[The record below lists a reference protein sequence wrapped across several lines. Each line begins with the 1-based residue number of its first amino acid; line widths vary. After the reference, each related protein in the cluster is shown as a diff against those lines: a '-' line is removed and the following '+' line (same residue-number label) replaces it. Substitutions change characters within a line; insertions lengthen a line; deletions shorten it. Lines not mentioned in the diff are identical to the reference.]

1 MPFAPFTNYL
11 TIAFLLMVLVGMWF
25 NDDTRISLIV
35 GVIFLALVVMSY
47 YVFGIGKRA
56 QANLTKAT
64 KRLNNHRKRD
74 IHRCLFFIFGV
85 WIFPISASY
94 RVKIAE
100 GKVFKM
106 DVTLGYLRES
116 LSNHL
121 ENEVC
126 QRICKKMLAKRYVNE
141 EEFVKDLDDN
151 EMSF

>member
-1 MPFAPFTNYL
+1 
-11 TIAFLLMVLVGMWF
+11 
-25 NDDTRISLIV
+25 
-35 GVIFLALVVMSY
+35 
-47 YVFGIGKRA
+47 
-56 QANLTKAT
+56 
-64 KRLNNHRKRD
+64 
-74 IHRCLFFIFGV
+74 
-85 WIFPISASY
+85 
-94 RVKIAE
+94 
-100 GKVFKM
+100 M